1 MGPRTVLAALLGSL
15 PLFAQAGALELEDCR
30 IQDTEGTISAPAQCG
45 LFQVPENPDDPLGKQ
60 IELFVARVPTLNQ
73 QRSEQA
79 FVLLAGGPGQAAS
92 EAYASNQQAFERIR
106 RSHDILLVDQR
117 GTGKSNRMACDFSA
131 ETESLD
137 WEDEGTTQALKE
149 CRDHLP
155 GDPRYYTTSVAVRD
169 LEAVRAALG
178 YTQLVLYG
186 GSYGTL
192 VAQHYLRRY
201 PDKTRSVIL
210 DGVVPPGATLATDVA
225 PNAQLALDQVFARCL
240 QDTACNASYPELAA
254 AFGRVARRL
263 KAEPVELDISDP
275 MTAKPLHMTLGYDLM
290 AAGIRLLSYR
300 PETIALIPLTIN
312 EADKGNYGP
321 LAAQSLLSVS
331 SLNDMLALGMHNAVM
346 CTEDI
351 PFVDLETVDMLALE
365 STYLGSDQL
374 NGLRKICEIWP
385 QGLADPDIKEPV
397 ISNVPVLLLSGEADP
412 VTPPVYADRVAAT
425 LQNSRHLVGPG
436 QGHGMISVG
445 CVSRLVADFT
455 RDGSLD
461 QLDGECVQQMGPTP
475 FFLDFNGPTP

>member
-1 MGPRTVLAALLGSL
+1 MGPRTVLAMLLGSL
-15 PLFAQAGALELEDCR
+15 SLVPQAGALQLEDCR

-45 LFQVPENPDDPLGKQ
+45 LFQVAENPDDPSGKQ

-92 EAYASNQQAFERIR
+92 EAYASSQQAFERIR

-131 ETESLD
+131 ETEALD
-137 WEDEGTTQALKE
+137 WDDEGTTQALKD
-149 CRDHLP
+149 CHDHLP

-169 LEAVRAALG
+169 LDAVRATLG
-178 YTQLVLYG
+178 YSQLVLYG
-186 GSYGTL
+186 GSYGTA

-201 PDKTRSVIL
+201 PEQTRSVIL
-210 DGVVPPGATLATDVA
+210 DGAVPPGVTLATDIA
-225 PNAQLALDQVFARCL
+225 LNAQLALNQIFARCKE
-240 QDTACNASYPELAA
+240 DPACNDSFPELAA
-254 AFGRVARRL
+254 AFDRVARRL
-263 KAEPVELDISDP
+263 KNAPVELDMSDP
-275 MTAKPLHMTLGYDLM
+275 LTAKPLHTSLGYDLM
-290 AAGIRLLSYR
+290 VAGIRLLSYR
-300 PETIALIPLTIN
+300 PESIALLPLVIN
-312 EADKGNYGP
+312 EADKGNFQP

-351 PFVDLETVDMLALE
+351 PFVDFQRVDMAALE
-365 STYLGSDQL
+365 NTYLGSDQL

-385 QGLADPDIKEPV
+385 QGLADPDIKDPV
-397 ISNVPVLLLSGEADP
+397 ISNVPVLLLSGEVDP
-412 VTPPVYADRVAAT
+412 VTPPAYAERVAAT
-425 LQNSRHLVGPG
+425 LENSRHLVGPG
-436 QGHGMISVG
+436 QGHGMLTVG

-455 RDGSLD
+455 RDGLLD
-461 QLDGECVQQMGPTP
+461 QLDAGCVQQVGPTP